1 MTDRTVKVNLIL
13 AAQGYMSGM
22 DAVQRKTAE
31 TGSEIEKLN
40 QKKQA
45 FTQLGASAMGFGAAA
60 AAGVGLAIS
69 RFADFDQQMSYV
81 QAATHET
88 ATNMNLLRDAA
99 LDAGARTVY
108 SATEAAGAI
117 EELSKAGVETADILA
132 GGLDGALDLAAAG
145 GLGVAQAAG
154 IAATALKTFK
164 LEGKD
169 MAHVAD
175 LLAAGAGKAM
185 GDVSDLSQ
193 ALAQGGQA
201 AALTGLSIEETTA
214 ALAAFAS
221 QGLLGSDAG
230 TSLKTMLLN
239 LSPTTEKATQL
250 VEKYNLQAYD
260 QQGKFIG
267 LAAYAGKL
275 QSALGNL
282 SAEQQTTTL
291 KTIFGTDA
299 YRAAAV
305 MLGEG
310 EKGVRN
316 WIAAV
321 DDQGYAADTARMRL
335 DNLKGDVEQLG
346 GAFDTALIQSG
357 SGANEALRSMVQ
369 IVTGAVGAFGDLPA
383 PVQQGALYLG
393 AAAAAVGLLSGGF
406 LILTPRVAEFKAVAN
421 AAGFSLK
428 GLSLAAAGVTAG
440 LTVVISVVAA
450 LAQAQAEARARAE
463 AYASALS
470 QGEKAAQKFVAE
482 QLAMKDSF
490 LWMDR
495 GSAVEN
501 ARKLGISIDEVT
513 KAVTGSS
520 AEFEK
525 FKQRVQAA
533 YDANGKGIEFGYAM
547 EQLTGKVQQLRDAQ
561 SDSAETAKATDAAQ
575 KSLTST
581 TDQNAAST
589 QSAADAYARAAT
601 TAEDLQE
608 QLNSLIDMVNKANGV
623 GQDAI
628 TQNLDYQNALAK
640 VDDAI
645 AKANDGTEG
654 YANTLDAS
662 TQAGRDN
669 LDMLVGLAAKAQ
681 DAAKAQFDLDGNTD
695 NYRATLEASRQTLI
709 DRAQQLGYNADQAQ
723 ALADQIFRIPSETQW
738 NVIAQT
744 AAAQA
749 ALNDFVR
756 SNDGRRVRVYVDAQ
770 GGETYQLPNSSVRFN
785 AAGNVY
791 DRRGLMGFAG
801 GGLVITG
808 SASGIYNGR
817 AGGLYR
823 FAEGDLGVPWETIIS
838 GRAQDRE
845 RNIGIWATTGQK
857 LGVLGSSGTPTSAS
871 WSAAPM
877 SPQVSVTA
885 PAPSLEG
892 LRLTGTLDLGDGLV
906 GMIDGRIADAQYRG
920 SVKASGGKVT
930 A

>member
-1 MTDRTVKVNLIL
+1 MTERSVKVNLIL

-214 ALAAFAS
+214 ALAAFAA

-230 TSLKTMLLN
+230 TSLKSMLLN

-291 KTIFGTDA
+291 ETIFGTDA

-316 WIAAV
+316 WISAV
-321 DDQGYAADTARMRL
+321 DDQGYAADTARKRL

-346 GAFDTALIQSG
+346 GAFDTLLIQSG
-357 SGANEALRSMVQ
+357 AGANEVLRDMVQ
-369 IVTGAVGAFGDLPA
+369 ILTGAVGMFGDLPA
-383 PVQQGALYLG
+383 PVLAT
-393 AAAAAVGLLSGGF
+393 ATAVGSAVAIFGLLTGAT
-406 LILTPRVAEFKAVAN
+406 ITAVPRIAEFKAVVD
-421 AAGFSLK
+421 AAGFSMK
-428 GLSLAAAGVTAG
+428 SMSIAAVGVTAG
-440 LTVVISVVAA
+440 LTAVLAIVAS
-450 LAQAQAEARARAE
+450 LAQEHAAAQARAE
-463 AYASALS
+463 AYADALKS
-470 QGEKAAQKFVAE
+470 GEKAAQRFVAE

-490 LWMDR
+490 LWIDR

-501 ARKLGISIDEVT
+501 ARKLGISIDAVT

-520 AEFEK
+520 AEFDK
-525 FKQRVQAA
+525 FKERVQAA
-533 YDANGKGIEFGYAM
+533 YDANGQGVEFGVAM
-547 EQLTGKVQQLRDAQ
+547 QQLTEKVQQLRDAQ
-561 SDSAETAKATDAAQ
+561 SDAAQMAKATDAAQ
-575 KSLTST
+575 KSLTSS
-581 TDQNAAST
+581 TDANASSTDAAAEAYSRAAS
-589 QSAADAYARAAT
+589 

-608 QLNSLIDMVNKANGV
+608 QLNSLIDSINKANDV

-645 AKANDGTEG
+645 AKANAGAEG
-654 YANTLDAS
+654 YANTLDTS

-669 LDMLVGLAAKAQ
+669 LDMLVGMSAKAR
-681 DAAKAQFDLDGNTD
+681 DAAEAQYKLDGNTD
-695 NYRATLEASRQTLI
+695 NYRATLEASRQALI

-738 NVIAQT
+738 TLMAQT
-744 AAAQA
+744 AQAQA
-749 ALNDFVR
+749 ALDDFVR
-756 SNDGRRVRVYVDAQ
+756 SNDGRKVRVYVDAQ
-770 GGETYQLPNSSVRFN
+770 SGDTTYQLPNSTVRYH
-785 AAGNVY
+785 AAGAMYERGNV
-791 DRRGLMGFAG
+791 MGFAG

-838 GRAQDRE
+838 GRQQDRE
-845 RNIGIWATTGQK
+845 RNIGIWAATGEK
-857 LGVLGSSGTPTSAS
+857 LGVLGGG
-871 WSAAPM
+871 AAPAPA
-877 SPQVSVTA
+877 SAWQSA
-885 PAPSLEG
+885 PAPSAPAAAAPVAAPVFPDSV
-892 LRLTGTLDLGDGLV
+892 TLLDVDGSILARTRV
-906 GMIDGRIADAQYRG
+906 VATDAAKTV
-920 SVKASGGKVT
+920 VKGATSRT
-930 A
+930 R

>member
-175 LLAAGAGKAM
+175 LLAAGAGKTM

-214 ALAAFAS
+214 ALAAFAA

-230 TSLKTMLLN
+230 TSLKSMLLN

-316 WIAAV
+316 WISAV
-321 DDQGYAADTARMRL
+321 DDQGYAAETARMRL

-357 SGANEALRSMVQ
+357 SGANEALRTMVQ

-406 LILTPRVAEFKAVAN
+406 LILTPRVVEFKAVVN

-463 AYASALS
+463 AYAGALS

-490 LWMDR
+490 LWIDR

-501 ARKLGISIDEVT
+501 ARKLGISIDAVT

-520 AEFEK
+520 AEFDK
-525 FKQRVQAA
+525 FKERVQAA
-533 YDANGKGIEFGYAM
+533 YDANGQGVEFGVAM
-547 EQLTGKVQQLRDAQ
+547 QQLTEKVQQLRDAQ
-561 SDSAETAKATDAAQ
+561 SDAAQMAKATDAAQ
-575 KSLTST
+575 KSLSST
-581 TDQNAAST
+581 TDENATST

-608 QLNSLIDMVNKANGV
+608 QLNSLIDVVDKANGV

-645 AKANDGTEG
+645 AKANEGAEG
-654 YANTLDAS
+654 YANTLDTS

-669 LDMLVGLAAKAQ
+669 LDMLVGLASKAQ

-695 NYRATLEASRQTLI
+695 NYRATLEASRQALI

-723 ALADQIFRIPSETQW
+723 QLADQIFRIPSETQW

-756 SNDGRRVRVYVDAQ
+756 SNDGRRLRVYVDAQ

-785 AAGNVY
+785 AAGNMY

-801 GGLVITG
+801 GGLVVTG

-817 AGGLYR
+817 VGGLYR
-823 FAEGDLGVPWETIIS
+823 FAEGDLGVPWESIIS
-838 GRAQDRE
+838 GRPQDLH
-845 RNIGIWATTGQK
+845 RNIGIWAATGQK
-857 LGVLGSSGTPTSAS
+857 LGVLGNGGGVPVPSSS
-871 WSAAPM
+871 WSAAP
-877 SPQVSVTA
+877 QVSQITSTA
-885 PAPSLEG
+885 YAEPSPVYVQNPF
-892 LRLTGTLDLGDGLV
+892 TGDYLLAKVVDVATSAAAGV
-906 GMIDGRIADAQYRG
+906 VRG
-920 SVKASGGKVT
+920 GT
-930 A
+930 ERTR

>member
-1 MTDRTVKVNLIL
+1 MADRTVKVNLIL

-117 EELSKAGVETADILA
+117 EELSKAGVETADVLA

-230 TSLKTMLLN
+230 TSLKSMLLN

-316 WIAAV
+316 WISAV
-321 DDQGYAADTARMRL
+321 DDQGYAAETARMRL

-406 LILTPRVAEFKAVAN
+406 LILTPRVVEFKAVAN

-450 LAQAQAEARARAE
+450 LAQAQADARARAE
-463 AYASALS
+463 AYAGALS
-470 QGEKAAQKFVAE
+470 QGERAAQKFVAE

-490 LWMDR
+490 LWLDR

-520 AEFEK
+520 VEFDK
-525 FKQRVQAA
+525 FKERVQAA
-533 YDANGKGIEFGYAM
+533 YDANGQGVDFGIAM
-547 EQLTGKVQQLRDAQ
+547 EQLTEKVQQLRDAQ
-561 SDSAETAKATDAAQ
+561 SDAAETAKATDSAQ
-575 KSLTST
+575 KALTSS
-581 TDQNAAST
+581 TDANASSTDAAAEAYSRAAS
-589 QSAADAYARAAT
+589 
-601 TAEDLQE
+601 TAEDLQD
-608 QLNSLIDMVNKANGV
+608 QLNSLIDSINKANDV

-645 AKANDGTEG
+645 AQANAGAEG
-654 YANTLDAS
+654 YANTLDTS

-669 LDMLVGLAAKAQ
+669 LDMLVGMSAKAR
-681 DAAKAQFDLDGNTD
+681 DAAEAQYKLDGNTD
-695 NYRATLEASRQTLI
+695 AYRATLEASRQTLI
-709 DRAQQLGYNADQAQ
+709 DRAQQLGYNAEQAQ
-723 ALADQIFRIPSETQW
+723 QLADQIFRIPSETQW
-738 NVIAQT
+738 TVMAQT

-749 ALNDFVR
+749 ALDDFVR
-756 SNDGRRVRVYVDAQ
+756 SNDGRKVRVYVDTQ
-770 GGETYQLPNSSVRFN
+770 SGDTTYQLPNSTVRYH
-785 AAGNVY
+785 AAGAMYEHGNV
-791 DRRGLMGFAG
+791 MGFAG
-801 GGLVITG
+801 GGLVVTG

-838 GRAQDRE
+838 GRQQDRD
-845 RNIGIWATTGQK
+845 RNIGIWAATGEK
-857 LGVLGSSGTPTSAS
+857 LGVLGGGGAPVPTSS
-871 WSAAPM
+871 WSAAPHT
-877 SPQVSVTA
+877 SQITSTA
-885 PAPSLEG
+885 PAAPAPVYVQNPF
-892 LRLTGTLDLGDGLV
+892 TGEYLLAKVSDVAKGAAV
-906 GMIDGRIADAQYRG
+906 GV
-920 SVKASGGKVT
+920 VKGAT
-930 A
+930 ERTR

>member
-22 DAVQRKTAE
+22 DAAQRKTAE

-305 MLGEG
+305 ILGEG

-316 WIAAV
+316 WISAV

-520 AEFEK
+520 AEFDK
-525 FKQRVQAA
+525 FKERVQAA
-533 YDANGKGIEFGYAM
+533 YDANGKGLEFGYAM

-608 QLNSLIDMVNKANGV
+608 QLNSLIDMVDKANGV

-654 YANTLDAS
+654 YANTLDTS

-770 GGETYQLPNSSVRFN
+770 GGQTYQLPNSSVRFN
-785 AAGNVY
+785 AAGNMY
-791 DRRGLMGFAG
+791 DHRGLTGFAG
-801 GGLVITG
+801 GGLVVTG

-823 FAEGDLGVPWETIIS
+823 FAEGELGVPWESIIS
-838 GRAQDRE
+838 GRAQDRT
-845 RNIGIWATTGQK
+845 RNIEIWRQTGERLGAFEAARFTSTSWQSAPTQAIAAT
-857 LGVLGSSGTPTSAS
+857 SS
-871 WSAAPM
+871 
-877 SPQVSVTA
+877 TA
-885 PAPSLEG
+885 PRE
-892 LRLTGTLDLGDGLV
+892 
-906 GMIDGRIADAQYRG
+906 I
-920 SVKASGGKVT
+920 KVT
-930 A
+930 QTGPFYSYDPTELAKESREQLGRALDAAGI

>member
-117 EELSKAGVETADILA
+117 EELSKAGVETADVLA

-230 TSLKTMLLN
+230 TSLKSMLLN

-316 WIAAV
+316 WISAI
-321 DDQGYAADTARMRL
+321 DDQGYAAETARMRL

-406 LILTPRVAEFKAVAN
+406 LILTPRVVEFKAVAN

-450 LAQAQAEARARAE
+450 LAQAQADARARAE
-463 AYASALS
+463 AYAGALS
-470 QGEKAAQKFVAE
+470 QGERAAQKFVAE

-490 LWMDR
+490 LWLDR

-520 AEFEK
+520 VEFDK
-525 FKQRVQAA
+525 FKERVEAA
-533 YDANGKGIEFGYAM
+533 YDANGQGVDFGIAM
-547 EQLTGKVQQLRDAQ
+547 EQLTEKVQQLRDAQ

-575 KSLTST
+575 KSLTGT
-581 TDQNAAST
+581 TDDNTVST
-589 QSAADAYARAAT
+589 QGAADAYDRAAT
-601 TAEDLQE
+601 TAEDLQD
-608 QLNSLIDMVNKANGV
+608 QLNSLIDTVNKANGV

-645 AKANDGTEG
+645 AQANAGAEG
-654 YANTLDAS
+654 YANTLDTS

-669 LDMLVGLAAKAQ
+669 LDMLVGLASKAQ
-681 DAAKAQFDLDGNTD
+681 DAAKAQFDLDGNTG

-709 DRAQQLGYNADQAQ
+709 DRAQQLGYNAEQAQ
-723 ALADQIFRIPSETQW
+723 QLADQIFRIPSETQW
-738 NVIAQT
+738 NVIART

-749 ALNDFVR
+749 ALDDFVR
-756 SNDGRRVRVYVDAQ
+756 SNDGRKLRVYVDAEA
-770 GGETYQLPNSSVRFN
+770 GTTYQLPNSSVRFN
-785 AAGNVY
+785 AAGNMY
-791 DRRGLMGFAG
+791 DHRGLMGFAG
-801 GGLVITG
+801 GGLVVTG

-838 GRAQDRE
+838 GRQQDRD
-845 RNIGIWATTGQK
+845 RNIGIWAATGEK
-857 LGVLGSSGTPTSAS
+857 LGVLGGGGAPVPTSS
-871 WSAAPM
+871 WSAAPHT
-877 SPQVSVTA
+877 SQITSTAPTA
-885 PAPSLEG
+885 PAPVYVQNPF
-892 LRLTGTLDLGDGLV
+892 TGEYLLAKVSDVAKGAAV
-906 GMIDGRIADAQYRG
+906 GV
-920 SVKASGGKVT
+920 VKGAT
-930 A
+930 ERTR